1 MSTDDH
7 QGEARTVA
15 DTKNLTVSGESSG
28 GVMVASVSGRVDG
41 SNAQEF
47 QEALETLLSDGSAA
61 LVLDLESLAYI
72 SSAGLRV
79 ILLISRQMQGR
90 SGKFGVCGLTG
101 AINEVFALSGFDK
114 IIPIH
119 ASRSDALSALGG

>member
-1 MSTDDH
+1 MSAEQ
-7 QGEARTVA
+7 QGEARNVA
-15 DTKNLTVSGESSG
+15 DIKNLTVQGDTRD
-28 GVMVASVSGRVDG
+28 GVLIASVNGRVDG

-47 QEALETLLSDGSAA
+47 QEALEKLMADGVNA
-61 LVLDLESLAYI
+61 LALDLGDLAYI

-90 SGKFGVCGLTG
+90 SGKFGICTLKG
-101 AINEVFALSGFDK
+101 AIAEVFALSGFDK

-119 ASRSDALSALGG
+119 